1 MCNRNSLNLLGD
13 SHNYPSILV
22 LELLEK
28 IFHRQTI
35 INCEMANALQF
46 QDLIFSDS
54 MFKRV
59 PHRKMFHYSWNQI
72 SISNIYNK
80 IETNFYFFSS
90 SLLAL
95 QGFTILFIQTFSE
108 LLVFEALELIYLWS
122 MIFFSLILI
131 WVGFLGV
138 RFAVGCGE

>member
-1 MCNRNSLNLLGD
+1 
-13 SHNYPSILV
+13 
-22 LELLEK
+22 
-28 IFHRQTI
+28 
-35 INCEMANALQF
+35 MANALQF

-59 PHRKMFHYSWNQI
+59 PHRKMFHYSCNQI

-80 IETNFYFFSS
+80 IETNFYFASS

-95 QGFTILFIQTFSE
+95 QGFTILFIQPLSE
-108 LLVFEALELIYLWS
+108 LLVFEALEQIYLWS
-122 MIFFSLILI
+122 LIFFSLILI
-131 WVGFLGV
+131 WVGILGV